1 MARGISDFA
10 IEADELGA
18 TFSYVL
24 AARPRGWGMRNKIKS
39 LATDLL
45 IQRGYQGVSFGD
57 LAQELDITRAN
68 IHYHFGNK
76 EKLVEEVLDDYVQ
89 FMSARLNEIWTN
101 PKASLREKIANTVA
115 FSRKRYETQ
124 NPSGKGAQPWSL
136 ISRMRQDSDLL
147 NKHGRDA
154 LKRFSALLF
163 DSIVSAIEKA
173 KENGELSGRAPVD
186 EVALLLVSIANSA
199 GAITRDS
206 GSFDRLE
213 QLYMG
218 FARILM
224 DAYGKQAT
232 TVARR
237 TRRSKNP
244 ALLTRASA

>member
-1 MARGISDFA
+1 
-10 IEADELGA
+10 
-18 TFSYVL
+18 
-24 AARPRGWGMRNKIKS
+24 MRDRIKS

-57 LAQELDITRAN
+57 LAQELRTTRAN

-89 FMSARLNEIWTN
+89 FMSTRLNEIWTN
-101 PKASLREKIANTVA
+101 PKVSLRGKIESTVA
-115 FSRKRYETQ
+115 FSRKRYEAQ
-124 NPSGKGAQPWSL
+124 NPVGKGDQPWSL

-154 LKRFSALLF
+154 LKRFSTSLF
-163 DSIVSAIEKA
+163 SSIVSAIEEAKA
-173 KENGELSGRAPVD
+173 NGELSSRAPVD

-206 GSFDRLE
+206 GSFHRLE

-224 DAYGKQAT
+224 DAYGEPNA
-232 TVARR
+232 VAARR
-237 TRRSKNP
+237 PGRKKP
-244 ALLTRASA
+244 HGPLARASA